1 MKRNKI
7 EKENFLLS
15 VVIPVYN
22 EVKTIEEIIKRVKS
36 TPYKKEII
44 IVDDG
49 STDGTREILDKVK
62 DGEVKVFF
70 HNQNMGKGA
79 ALKTGFE
86 KANGDII
93 IIQDADL
100 EYDPSEYPKL
110 LEPILK
116 GVADVVYGSRFLGGG
131 PHRVLFFWHYV
142 ANKFLTTISNMFTNL
157 NMTDMETCY
166 KVFTKEIVKKL
177 NIESKSF
184 GVEAEITAKVAKMG
198 CRIYEVPISYYGRD
212 YSEGKKIKWTD
223 GFIALWC
230 ILKYNLF
237 R

>member
-22 EVKTIEEIIKRVKS
+22 EAKTIEEIIKRVKS